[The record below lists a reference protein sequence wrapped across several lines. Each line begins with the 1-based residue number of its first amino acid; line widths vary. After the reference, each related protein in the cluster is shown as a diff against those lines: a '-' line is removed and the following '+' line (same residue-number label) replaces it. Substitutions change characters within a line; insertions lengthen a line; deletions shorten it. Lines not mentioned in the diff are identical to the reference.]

1 MLLTEQKLKAGTSSL
16 SKFYTSTH
24 KKGKPDQNAMMEGTK
39 LCSLYKLC
47 MQIILQSSF
56 FSNIKFTSP
65 PCCKHPMAWVHLNL
79 RFCCLC
85 NPLLLRE
92 MHLCEPRVVYPHN
105 AILPPSYRIL
115 RNGEIITST
124 VSKGVSLEHEQL
136 QEK

>member
-1 MLLTEQKLKAGTSSL
+1 
-16 SKFYTSTH
+16 
-24 KKGKPDQNAMMEGTK
+24 MMEGTK

-56 FSNIKFTSP
+56 FSNIKLTSP